1 MPVKCTWPRA
11 SGFRRSLRN
20 GAEAVSTSFLTLRAN
35 FWSTLSIV
43 MHRFSANTKTHTGI
57 RGAISISVIR
67 ISGHNV
73 RAGNGA

>member
-1 MPVKCTWPRA
+1 L
-11 SGFRRSLRN
+11 SSII
-20 GAEAVSTSFLTLRAN
+20 VSDSANRILIVFLTLCVK

-57 RGAISISVIR
+57 RGAVSISIIR

>member
-1 MPVKCTWPRA
+1 LIHEWRLSSIIVPDCANRILIA
-11 SGFRRSLRN
+11 
-20 GAEAVSTSFLTLRAN
+20 FLTLRAN

-57 RGAISISVIR
+57 RGAISISIIR
-67 ISGHNV
+67 ISGHNA